1 MDIITL
7 NHSNID
13 DEHICCSLSDKKG
26 ECGVYLKKKW
36 LKDRFEDG
44 LVFSKLNIR
53 GKVFIEYIPIE
64 NAWVPV
70 TGNNYMFI
78 NCFWISGKF
87 KGNGYANKLLNECIE
102 NAKKSGKYGIIA
114 LSSKKKMPFLS
125 DPEYLKYKGFEVCD
139 SANPYYEL
147 LYFPFSKKYD
157 IPKFK
162 ECAKQGITNEKGLVL
177 YYSNQ
182 CPHTDKYVK
191 LIKKISEENG
201 VELKLIKFET
211 SEQAQNAP
219 CPFTTYSLFYNGN
232 FITNEILSES
242 KINKL
247 FKEKGLV

>member
-44 LVFSKLNIR
+44 LIFSKLNVR

-64 NAWVPV
+64 NAWVPIE
-70 TGNNYMFI
+70 GNNYMFI

-139 SANPYYEL
+139 SASPYYEL

-157 IPKFK
+157 MPKFK
-162 ECAKQGITNEKGLVL
+162 ECAKKGKTNEKGFVL

-182 CPHTDKYVK
+182 CPHTDKYAN
-191 LIKKISEENG
+191 LIKKISEESG

-211 SEQAQNAP
+211 REQAQNAP
-219 CPFTTYSLFYNGN
+219 CPFTTYSLFYDGD